1 MKKFIALL
9 IAMCLAFAVFTGC
22 NQSAAGDTA
31 APAADEADVQPAED
45 AAADAADASEADA
58 AAAAVET
65 KSVDFAAIY
74 ALHQPDEVVAAVD
87 GRDVTWAE
95 YFYWLYV
102 QGSQIDNYIQQ
113 MAAYYGLQISW
124 DDTLEDG
131 SDETYADTALSN
143 AESMLCQV
151 YGIEGYAKANKVEL
165 TDADKET
172 IKTQLE
178 SDIKAVC
185 GDDGTE
191 EQFNEKIAETY
202 LPRELYDRICAVD
215 ALYNDGFNEKY
226 GENGEKVTDEDAVK
240 YLEDNGYLSANH
252 ILLMT
257 IDPDT
262 REALTDEQIA
272 EKKATAEKIA
282 AELKAIKDPEEL
294 VKRFAELKAEYC
306 EDTGKET
313 YPDGYVFTEGKMV
326 AEFEDTV
333 KALSAHEV
341 SDPVESQYG
350 FHVIMR
356 LPSDADRTVSYSS
369 DGKALSARYLA
380 ASDAY
385 QTDISAY
392 IDTLSCDFVSGFEKP
407 VITDYLK

>member
-31 APAADEADVQPAED
+31 APAADEADVQPTED
-45 AAADAADASEADA
+45 ATADTADASEADA

-191 EQFNEKIAETY
+191 EQFNEK
-202 LPRELYDRICAVD
+202 
-215 ALYNDGFNEKY
+215 Y

-350 FHVIMR
+350 FHIIMR

-392 IDTLSCDFVSGFEKP
+392 IDTLSCDFASGFEKP

>member
-1 MKKFIALL
+1 ML
-9 IAMCLAFAVFTGC
+9 IAVCLAFAVLTGC

-31 APAADEADVQPAED
+31 APAADEADVQPTED
-45 AAADAADASEADA
+45 ATADAADASEADA

-202 LPRELYDRICAVD
+202 LP
-215 ALYNDGFNEKY
+215 
-226 GENGEKVTDEDAVK
+226 
-240 YLEDNGYLSANH
+240 
-252 ILLMT
+252 
-257 IDPDT
+257 P
-262 REALTDEQIA
+262 
-272 EKKATAEKIA
+272 
-282 AELKAIKDPEEL
+282 
-294 VKRFAELKAEYC
+294 
-306 EDTGKET
+306 
-313 YPDGYVFTEGKMV
+313 
-326 AEFEDTV
+326 
-333 KALSAHEV
+333 
-341 SDPVESQYG
+341 
-350 FHVIMR
+350 
-356 LPSDADRTVSYSS
+356 
-369 DGKALSARYLA
+369 
-380 ASDAY
+380 
-385 QTDISAY
+385 
-392 IDTLSCDFVSGFEKP
+392 
-407 VITDYLK
+407 

>member
-9 IAMCLAFAVFTGC
+9 IAVCLAFAVLTGC

-45 AAADAADASEADA
+45 TTAADTADASEADA

-191 EQFNEKIAETY
+191 EQ
-202 LPRELYDRICAVD
+202 
-215 ALYNDGFNEKY
+215 FNEKY